1 MADSFLVDET
11 EISNEQEE
19 EDPILVAQRYL
30 NIFHQ
35 IHIFNAAKKEEFDKS
50 LLAMD
55 EKTKELLAT
64 IPGGRVL
71 LEHVKEIEEKQG
83 INSGETTELIA
94 QNIEEEK
101 KSIDSLKQSSGSG
114 GGELTL
120 SSDFA
125 ESLANSL
132 AAALKNNNVASTPS
146 GGNMEDLAQLLNK
159 SFNAYAASMQ
169 TLTRSLVSHNGNTA
183 MQQTVAQPQ
192 QPMSAAANIPP
203 QAMAAQQNNS
213 STTVNNI
220 NMDTSYFNNINQTLM
235 QSDARRHQD
244 MMQIVEALNKNIQPT
259 NTGSG
264 IATAAVSEMQTLAIA
279 NSVTEA
285 LRQNCSQQM
294 EAIKAFGEMLVQAFT
309 QSQQELAQ
317 TLAQSAPRHTVKVVV
332 SQDVD
337 VEDQTGGTAAVTAKP
352 AISQPKKNEPAPKK
366 EPEQKNDKSN
376 FIKNFSD
383 KISETTNKITQ
394 NLSSEAKNTSDS
406 LLNRIN
412 KSLNKINDLK
422 NQGQNKNNNQQPA
435 KKADDKAVKNENPQ
449 PKKDNQPKNQPQNQ
463 NKNNTTAPA
472 APAQPQNK
480 EQPKPAQNK
489 PQPPKEPAAPEVKN
503 IQTKQPEQPKPTA
516 FQTQLKPQPQPQPQA
531 KPQPPKEELSLADI
545 LAEIPTESSSAK
557 SSAPDIFADNSFGTP
572 AKSSAPDIFSDNSF
586 GEPAKSSA
594 PDIFSDNSFGEPV
607 KPAAKPVTLEPK
619 NKADTAPQPQQT
631 QAEPLKEYK
640 KSQLHSYEDA
650 LLKIKNALS
659 SDDDISLNN
668 MDVKPISLGH
678 DDDLPKPAPQ
688 PAASK
693 PTAQPALQP
702 QKNKDE
708 ELWSFDDD
716 DTASADSSDD
726 GDWEYVD
733 ENGNPVSGDDGGWE
747 YVDENGNPVSGN
759 DGDWEYVDENGNP
772 VSGDDGDWEYVD
784 ENGNPVSGD
793 DGDWEYVDENGNPI
807 ENK

>member
-101 KSIDSLKQSSGSG
+101 KSIDSLKQSSG

-169 TLTRSLVSHNGNTA
+169 TLTRSLIGHNGNTA
-183 MQQTVAQPQ
+183 MQQTVAQQQ
-192 QPMSAAANIPP
+192 QPMSAAANVPP

-220 NMDTSYFNNINQTLM
+220 NMDTSYFNSINQTLM

-285 LRQNCSQQM
+285 LRQNSSQQM

-352 AISQPKKNEPAPKK
+352 AAIPANPQPKKDEAAAKK

-394 NLSSEAKNTSDS
+394 NISSEAKNTSDS

-449 PKKDNQPKNQPQNQ
+449 PKKDNQPKNQPQKDNKPAQ
-463 NKNNTTAPA
+463 PQNPNKNNNQAPA

-489 PQPPKEPAAPEVKN
+489 PLPPKEPAAPEVKN
-503 IQTKQPEQPKPTA
+503 IQTKQPEQLKPTA
-516 FQTQLKPQPQPQPQA
+516 VQTQPKPQPQPQV

-557 SSAPDIFADNSFGTP
+557 SA
-572 AKSSAPDIFSDNSF
+572 APDIFSDNSF
-586 GEPAKSSA
+586 G
-594 PDIFSDNSFGEPV
+594 
-607 KPAAKPVTLEPK
+607 
-619 NKADTAPQPQQT
+619 
-631 QAEPLKEYK
+631 
-640 KSQLHSYEDA
+640 
-650 LLKIKNALS
+650 
-659 SDDDISLNN
+659 
-668 MDVKPISLGH
+668 
-678 DDDLPKPAPQ
+678 
-688 PAASK
+688 
-693 PTAQPALQP
+693 
-702 QKNKDE
+702 
-708 ELWSFDDD
+708 
-716 DTASADSSDD
+716 
-726 GDWEYVD
+726 
-733 ENGNPVSGDDGGWE
+733 
-747 YVDENGNPVSGN
+747 
-759 DGDWEYVDENGNP
+759 
-772 VSGDDGDWEYVD
+772 
-784 ENGNPVSGD
+784 
-793 DGDWEYVDENGNPI
+793 
-807 ENK
+807 

>member
-83 INSGETTELIA
+83 INTGETTELIA

-285 LRQNCSQQM
+285 LRQNSSQQM

-352 AISQPKKNEPAPKK
+352 AAIPPAQQPKKNEAAAKK

-449 PKKDNQPKNQPQNQ
+449 PKKDNQPKNQPQKDNKPVQ
-463 NKNNTTAPA
+463 PQNPNKNNNPAPA

-516 FQTQLKPQPQPQPQA
+516 FQTQLKPQPQPQP
-531 KPQPPKEELSLADI
+531 
-545 LAEIPTESSSAK
+545 
-557 SSAPDIFADNSFGTP
+557 
-572 AKSSAPDIFSDNSF
+572 
-586 GEPAKSSA
+586 
-594 PDIFSDNSFGEPV
+594 
-607 KPAAKPVTLEPK
+607 
-619 NKADTAPQPQQT
+619 
-631 QAEPLKEYK
+631 
-640 KSQLHSYEDA
+640 
-650 LLKIKNALS
+650 
-659 SDDDISLNN
+659 
-668 MDVKPISLGH
+668 
-678 DDDLPKPAPQ
+678 
-688 PAASK
+688 
-693 PTAQPALQP
+693 
-702 QKNKDE
+702 
-708 ELWSFDDD
+708 
-716 DTASADSSDD
+716 ASA
-726 GDWEYVD
+726 WLVV
-733 ENGNPVSGDDGGWE
+733 P
-747 YVDENGNPVSGN
+747 
-759 DGDWEYVDENGNP
+759 
-772 VSGDDGDWEYVD
+772 
-784 ENGNPVSGD
+784 
-793 DGDWEYVDENGNPI
+793 
-807 ENK
+807 

>member
-183 MQQTVAQPQ
+183 MQQTMAQPQ

-285 LRQNCSQQM
+285 LRQNSSQQM

-337 VEDQTGGTAAVTAKP
+337 VEDQTGGTATVTAKP
-352 AISQPKKNEPAPKK
+352 AAIPPAPQPKKNEAAAKK

-383 KISETTNKITQ
+383 KISETTNKINQ

-449 PKKDNQPKNQPQNQ
+449 PKKDNQPKNQPQKDNKPVQ
-463 NKNNTTAPA
+463 PQNPNKNNNPAPA

-516 FQTQLKPQPQPQPQA
+516 FQTQLKPQPQPQPQPQA

-619 NKADTAPQPQQT
+619 NKADTAPAAAPQPQQT

-693 PTAQPALQP
+693 PTAQPAPQP
-702 QKNKDE
+702 QKNKNE

-747 YVDENGNPVSGN
+747 YVDENGNPV
-759 DGDWEYVDENGNP
+759 
-772 VSGDDGDWEYVD
+772 
-784 ENGNPVSGD
+784 
-793 DGDWEYVDENGNPI
+793 
-807 ENK
+807 NKNKA